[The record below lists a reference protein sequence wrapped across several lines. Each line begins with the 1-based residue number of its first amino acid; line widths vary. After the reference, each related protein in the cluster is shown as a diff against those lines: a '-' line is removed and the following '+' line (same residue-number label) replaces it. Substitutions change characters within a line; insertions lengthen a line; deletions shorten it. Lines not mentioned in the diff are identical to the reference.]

1 MAESPHRGFSTQ
13 QNVPRT
19 HDPGLLRRKMINA
32 ELPPAE
38 VVLKDARSQEMLRI
52 LLAALDGMYEEAI
65 NARIGSD
72 EWLTYKVVITNS
84 VDILEQRFKAKPQL
98 HKAIPKSKVIGD

>member
-1 MAESPHRGFSTQ
+1 MF
-13 QNVPRT
+13 
-19 HDPGLLRRKMINA
+19 PGLLRSQMLNA
-32 ELPPAE
+32 ELPPIE

-72 EWLTYKVVITNS
+72 EWLTYKIVINNS
-84 VDILEQRFKAKPQL
+84 VEILEHRFKSKPQL
-98 HKAIPKSKVIGD
+98 HKPEPKIKLTGDASITIIP